1 MKRRMKRRE
10 MMSGP
15 KYCPGQGCFSENT
28 LYKGNDILGDC
39 DLQPEKW
46 KTNTAIECQILCQE
60 LEECKEFTWIAPGYE
75 GKWSNGRNRCCLKT
89 KKNKNPIKTNGRIS

>member
-1 MKRRMKRRE
+1 M
-10 MMSGP
+10 
-15 KYCPGQGCFSENT
+15 
-28 LYKGNDILGDC
+28 YKGNDILGDC

-89 KKNKNPIKTNGRIS
+89 KKNKNPIKTNGRISGPKFCGKNLKFIYLHVNSR